1 MNLNFPPYKLIL
13 GILFLQEK
21 RFDEQIMTLIH
32 NVQKVFLKHLKVWDI
47 PEILSIHLKS

>member
-13 GILFLQEK
+13 GDRLQEK